1 MLDGFGQESF
11 FVEVS
16 QLWISILNVV
26 YVRLCLR
33 IRRGM
38 QRGKGRGIPNRIW
51 ERFFGGKLGDECRE
65 EKEHS
70 LV

>member
-1 MLDGFGQESF
+1 MLDGFGQDSF

-16 QLWISILNVV
+16 QLWISILNLVS
-26 YVRLCLR
+26 VRLCLR

-38 QRGKGRGIPNRIW
+38 QGGKGRGIPNCIR
-51 ERFFGGKLGDECRE
+51 ERFVGGNIGEECRE